1 MITRDLLKLYKK
13 SARLAKLQHEDKL
26 HEAFGILFLTTETL
40 QNVFYTKIFCK
51 FIALIKNSKSS
62 LKSWMFQFNFNKI
75 SLNTNCLQKK
85 NTIYFPQTRGC
96 TGPHN
101 TFKLACW
108 LKKTTKP
115 DSSDRLKIL
124 WFGTSRSWLQYQE
137 VKRIDPEQL
146 GIQGSAKSN
155 PNTGQEIWYIS

>member
-1 MITRDLLKLYKK
+1 M
-13 SARLAKLQHEDKL
+13 AKLQHEDKL

-75 SLNTNCLQKK
+75 SLNTNCLHKK
-85 NTIYFPQTRGC
+85 KKHNLFSTNTRVYGYYGSTQHVQTRLL
-96 TGPHN
+96 TEEN
-101 TFKLACW
+101 N
-108 LKKTTKP
+108 KTWFNY
-115 DSSDRLKIL
+115 SSDRLKIL